1 MLKLCLFCAILL
13 RKLSRSK
20 RHFLNYKTRKLKIFK
35 KIIGGESKAKP
46 RLNMTMKGLSRKQV
60 IVPMNTENITMFMKE
75 LSAHI
80 TNINRALKNIKLE
93 IMADFVQSD
102 NKSIIITTNKVK
114 GSLNL
119 QTIKMYI
126 KNINSIESNQVEAL
140 NQYSIIGI
148 LYYVEETKIILDI
161 VEKIIKDNHIFNDIV
176 LTLRLRII
184 KVLPK
189 SDMSII

>member
-1 MLKLCLFCAILL
+1 MFKLCLFCAILL
-13 RKLSRSK
+13 GKLSRSK

-60 IVPMNTENITMFMKE
+60 IVPMNAENITMFMKE

-80 TNINRALKNIKLE
+80 NRALKNIKLE
-93 IMADFVQSD
+93 IMANFVQSD
-102 NKSIIITTNKVK
+102 NKSIIITTNKVE

-119 QTIKMYI
+119 QTIKRYV

-140 NQYSIIGI
+140 
-148 LYYVEETKIILDI
+148 
-161 VEKIIKDNHIFNDIV
+161 
-176 LTLRLRII
+176 RL
-184 KVLPK
+184 P
-189 SDMSII
+189 